1 MTLYIVPNR
10 RTFRMDDKGERSN
23 SIFLNERVVSPCR
36 RPGANPFSPNEPGRL
51 SFAISHPSRGRPPL
65 TTMVLWSP
73 ITALLYDLRMRG
85 EWNGDGLLVRL
96 LGPVELASDGTPVRM
111 PQQSL
116 RALLAVLALSANHVV
131 SSDSLIDTLWQEPP
145 SREREQNLHV
155 RVYQLRRLLTGAE
168 PGQDAS
174 RLVTAA
180 PGYRLELATEQLD
193 VARFR
198 QIVAAGRATARS
210 GHAPEAVE
218 ILRVALDLWR
228 GPALADVAGL
238 SPRLEGAAVALDE
251 LRLAVREDWADAA
264 LSAGYHA
271 DLTTQLVALV
281 ARHPLRE
288 RLRGL
293 LMLALYRCG
302 QQSQALVSYGE
313 LRRLLA
319 DELGIDPGPELRELR
334 QRILRSDPSLL
345 PAGPPAGSLADPD
358 PAPSRSTP
366 RPSASY

>member
-1 MTLYIVPNR
+1 MQ
-10 RTFRMDDKGERSN
+10 GE
-23 SIFLNERVVSPCR
+23 P
-36 RPGANPFSPNEPGRL
+36 
-51 SFAISHPSRGRPPL
+51 
-65 TTMVLWSP
+65 
-73 ITALLYDLRMRG
+73 
-85 EWNGDGLLVRL
+85 NGDGLLVRL
-96 LGPVELASDGTPVRM
+96 LGPVELVSDGTPVRM

-131 SSDSLIDTLWQEPP
+131 SSDSLIDALWQEPS

-168 PGQDAS
+168 PGRGTS

-180 PGYRLELATEQLD
+180 PGYRLELAADQLD

-198 QIVAAGRATARS
+198 RLATDGRAAARS
-210 GHAPEAVE
+210 GKAPEAVE
-218 ILRVALDLWR
+218 ILGKALDLWR

-238 SPRLEGAAVALDE
+238 SPRLEATAVEFDE

-264 LSAGYHA
+264 LSAGYHV
-271 DLTTQLVALV
+271 DLAAQLIALA

-302 QQSQALVSYGE
+302 QQAQALASYRE
-313 LRRLLA
+313 IRRMLA
-319 DELGIDPGPELRELR
+319 DELGIDPGHDLRELH
-334 QRILRSDPSLL
+334 QRMLRADPSLL
-345 PAGPPAGSLADPD
+345 PAGRPAGPLVDPD
-358 PAPSRSTP
+358 PSPSRSTP
-366 RPSASY
+366 RPGPDRAAAAAARRPGSRAEGV